1 MKASLPDRLLEIGV
15 ESVLTM
21 DGYDDCILGVLQRYG
36 IDEPVLVYDKEKVL
50 EKIMLLSD
58 STYDE
63 AEEYYEFNQLGA
75 WVGEGTPAFL
85 VRLPEE

>member
-1 MKASLPDRLLEIGV
+1 
-15 ESVLTM
+15 M

-50 EKIMLLSD
+50 EKIMRLSD

-63 AEEYYEFNQLGA
+63 AEEYFEFNVAGSY
-75 WVGEGTPAFL
+75 VGESTPVF
-85 VRLPEE
+85 VSPPESEE